1 MPESSHDRPRIVVL
15 SSLFPNSHQP
25 GAGLFIRER
34 MFRVGRQLPLAV
46 VSPVPWFPMQGLLR
60 RWRPGFR
67 PGAPARESQQGIDV
81 WFPRFFSVPGLF
93 KGLDGLMMALGA
105 WPRLRRL
112 RREGRLDVID
122 AHFAYPDGYAAVLL
136 GRWLG
141 VPVTVTLRGT
151 EARHAKDPRL
161 AGKLKWA
168 LQCASRVFSVS
179 ESLRQVALALGVA
192 PDHVRVVGNGVDLQK
207 FAPMAR
213 SEARLALNLPPGAPV
228 LVTVGALVERKG
240 FHRVI
245 ELLPALRRRFPDLI
259 YLVVGGG
266 SPEGDWSARLKEQ
279 VGELGMGDAVRFLG
293 PVAPDELRVPLSAAN
308 VFVLAT
314 SNEGWANVLLEAMGC
329 GIPVVATDVG
339 GNAEVISSPEF
350 GTIVPFGDPQAL
362 QRAIELALTKPWD
375 TAAILAH
382 AQRNTWDQ
390 RVTVL
395 VRELSALYP
404 HGQPDRPAHTE
415 AGHA

>member
-1 MPESSHDRPRIVVL
+1 MLESSRDRPRIVVL
-15 SSLFPNSHQP
+15 SSLFPNSRQP

-46 VSPVPWFPMQGLLR
+46 VSPVPWFPLQGLLR

-67 PGAPARESQQGIDV
+67 AGAPVHERQQDVDV

-112 RREGRLDVID
+112 KREGRLDIID
-122 AHFAYPDGYAAVLL
+122 AHFAYPDGYAAALL
-136 GRWLG
+136 GHWLG
-141 VPVTVTLRGT
+141 VPATVTLRGT
-151 EARHAKDPRL
+151 EVRHAKDPRL
-161 AGKLKWA
+161 AAKLKST
-168 LQCASRVFSVS
+168 LERASRVFSVS
-179 ESLRQVALALGVA
+179 ESLRQVALTLGIA

-207 FAPMAR
+207 FSPLPQA
-213 SEARLALNLPPGAPV
+213 EARMTLNLPPDAPV

-245 ELLPALRRRFPDLI
+245 ELLPALRQRFPGLI
-259 YLVVGGG
+259 YLIVGGA
-266 SPEGDWSARLKEQ
+266 SPEGDRTGYLKEQ
-279 VGELGMGDAVRFLG
+279 VRELGMGDAVRFLG
-293 PVAPDELRVPLSAAN
+293 PVAPNDLRVPLSAAS

-314 SNEGWANVLLEAMGC
+314 RNEGWANVLLEAMGC

-339 GNAEVISSPEF
+339 GNAEVISSPDL
-350 GTIVPFGDPQAL
+350 GTIVPFGDPQEL
-362 QRAIELALTKPWD
+362 QRAIEEALTKPWN

-390 RVTVL
+390 RVAVL

-404 HGQPDRPAHTE
+404 HAQPDRPAHTE
-415 AGHA
+415 AEHA

>member
-15 SSLFPNSHQP
+15 SGLFPSSHQP

-34 MFRVGRQLPLAV
+34 MFRVGRQLPLTV
-46 VSPVPWFPMQGLLR
+46 VSPVPWFPLQGLLR

-67 PGAPARESQQGIDV
+67 AGAPAHESQQGIDV

-112 RREGRLDVID
+112 RREGRLDIID

-151 EARHAKDPRL
+151 EARLAKDPRV

-168 LQCASRVFSVS
+168 LRHASRVFSVS
-179 ESLRQVALALGVA
+179 ESLRQVALALGIA
-192 PDHVRVVGNGVDLQK
+192 PGHVRVVGNGVDLQR
-207 FAPMAR
+207 FSPLPQ

-228 LVTVGALVERKG
+228 LITVGALVERKG

-245 ELLPALRRRFPDLI
+245 ELLPALRRCFPDLI
-259 YLVVGGG
+259 YLVVGGS

-279 VGELGMGDAVRFLG
+279 VRELGMGDAVRFLG
-293 PVAPDELRVPLSAAN
+293 PVAPDELRVPLSAAS

-314 SNEGWANVLLEAMGC
+314 RNEGWANVLLEAMGC

-339 GNAEVISSPEF
+339 GNAEVISSSDL
-350 GTIVPFGDPQAL
+350 GSIVPFGDPQAL
-362 QRAIELALTKPWD
+362 QRAIEVALTKSWD

-382 AQRNTWDQ
+382 AQRNAWDQ
-390 RVTVL
+390 RVIVL
-395 VRELSALYP
+395 VRELSALCP
-404 HGQPDRPAHTE
+404 QVQPDRPAHTE

>member
-1 MPESSHDRPRIVVL
+1 MPELSRDRPRIVVL

-46 VSPVPWFPMQGLLR
+46 VSPVPWFPLQGLLR

-67 PGAPARESQQGIDV
+67 AGAPAHEVQQDIDV
-81 WFPRFFSVPGLF
+81 WFPRFFSVPGLL

-105 WPRLRRL
+105 WPRMRRL
-112 RREGRLDVID
+112 KREGRLDIID
-122 AHFAYPDGYAAVLL
+122 AHFAYPDGHAAVLL

-151 EARHAKDPRL
+151 EARHAKDRHL
-161 AGKLKWA
+161 ADKLKWTLERA
-168 LQCASRVFSVS
+168 GRVFSVS

-192 PDHVRVVGNGVDLQK
+192 PEHVRVVGNGVDLQK
-207 FAPMAR
+207 FSPMAR
-213 SEARLALNLPPGAPV
+213 FEARQALNLPPRAPV

-259 YLVVGGG
+259 YLIVGGS

-279 VGELGMGDAVRFLG
+279 VRELGMGDAVRFLG
-293 PVAPDELRVPLSAAN
+293 PVAPENLRVPLSAADA
-308 VFVLAT
+308 FVLAT
-314 SNEGWANVLLEAMGC
+314 RNEGWANVLLEAMGC

-339 GNAEVISSPEF
+339 GNAEVISSTEF
-350 GTIVPFGDPQAL
+350 GTIVPFGDPQEL
-362 QRAIELALTKPWD
+362 ERAIEGALKRAWD
-375 TAAILAH
+375 ANAILAH
-382 AQRNTWDQ
+382 ARRNTWDQ
-390 RVTVL
+390 RVAVL
-395 VRELSALYP
+395 VQELSAL
-404 HGQPDRPAHTE
+404 HAHSLPDTPAQSE
-415 AGHA
+415 AEHA